1 MGTAMTACPAT
12 GREISAGRNIDR
24 ASFDRSPGC
33 FGQTVCPICQTGHE
47 LFAQDAWM
55 SWCENSVG
63 TKSGARPS
71 WPRRCAQAPRIAGGQ
86 TDKTTKE
93 KGMSPAARTIVQLNI
108 RHYRALLK
116 TETDPTKLRTI
127 EKLLAEEEAKLAR
140 LDSLESRKN
149 D

>member
-1 MGTAMTACPAT
+1 
-12 GREISAGRNIDR
+12 
-24 ASFDRSPGC
+24 
-33 FGQTVCPICQTGHE
+33 
-47 LFAQDAWM
+47 
-55 SWCENSVG
+55 
-63 TKSGARPS
+63 
-71 WPRRCAQAPRIAGGQ
+71 
-86 TDKTTKE
+86 
-93 KGMSPAARTIVQLNI
+93 MSPAARTIVQLNI